1 MERIPCYE
9 LDPCLRTLDTQVL
22 RAWVEEGQSWAVL
35 EDTVLYPE
43 GGGQPCDR
51 GTANGIEVLEV
62 RSHAGELR
70 HRLAAPLA
78 EGSVALVLD
87 WARRFDHM
95 QQHTGQHLLTALA
108 QDRFGW
114 PTMAF
119 HLGEEV
125 SDVEL
130 AVPTLTPGDR
140 VRLEEAIAQEIR
152 AARPVRARRVD
163 AEGYAREKVR
173 SRGLPDGHVGD
184 IRLVEIEGVDLNTCG
199 GTHLRHTGE
208 LESMVLLGTEPL
220 RGGLRLFFVAGGRVR
235 RRLAAHEART
245 AALRGLLGAPDAEL
259 VAVLQGK
266 VEQALGAE
274 KRLRR
279 TEEELAEALAGGLAT
294 APGVL
299 AEAHLGERDMAFLQR
314 LARLALVAAPA
325 KTVFLTAEAA
335 GQGIFLLSAGPE
347 AALDIPALGRGVA
360 EALGAKGGGSGKS
373 FQGKAPDLAGRARAL
388 ALLPLA

>member
-70 HRLAAPLA
+70 HRLAGPLA
-78 EGSVALVLD
+78 EGPVALVLD

-140 VRLEEAIAQEIR
+140 ARLEEAIAQEIR

-266 VEQALGAE
+266 LEQALGAE

-279 TEEELAEALAGGLAT
+279 TEEELAEALAGGLAA

-314 LARLALVAAPA
+314 LARLVLTAAPA

-335 GQGIFLLSAGPE
+335 GQGVFLLSAGSE

-373 FQGKAPDLAGRARAL
+373 FQGKAPDLAGRAQAV
-388 ALLPLA
+388 ALLQG

>member
-279 TEEELAEALAGGLAT
+279 TEEELAEALAGELAA

>member
-78 EGSVALVLD
+78 EGPVALVLD

-140 VRLEEAIAQEIR
+140 ARLEEAIAQEIR

-266 VEQALGAE
+266 LEQALGAE

-279 TEEELAEALAGGLAT
+279 TEEELAEALAGGLAA

-314 LARLALVAAPA
+314 LARLVLTAAPA

-335 GQGIFLLSAGPE
+335 GQGIFLLSAGSE

-373 FQGKAPDLAGRARAL
+373 FQGKAPDLAGRAQAV
-388 ALLPLA
+388 ALLQG

>member
-78 EGSVALVLD
+78 EGPVALVLD

-140 VRLEEAIAQEIR
+140 ARLEEAIAQEIR

-220 RGGLRLFFVAGGRVR
+220 RGGLRLFFVVGGRVR

-266 VEQALGAE
+266 LEQALGAE

-279 TEEELAEALAGGLAT
+279 TEEELAEALAGGLAA

-314 LARLALVAAPA
+314 LARLVLTAAPA

-335 GQGIFLLSAGPE
+335 GQGIFLLSAGSE

-373 FQGKAPDLAGRARAL
+373 FQGKAPDLVGRAQAV
-388 ALLPLA
+388 ALLQG

>member
-78 EGSVALVLD
+78 EGPVALVLD

-140 VRLEEAIAQEIR
+140 ARLEEAIAQEIR

-266 VEQALGAE
+266 LEQALGAE

-279 TEEELAEALAGGLAT
+279 TEEELAEALAGGLAA

-314 LARLALVAAPA
+314 LARLVLTAAPA

-335 GQGIFLLSAGPE
+335 GQGIFLLSAGSE

-373 FQGKAPDLAGRARAL
+373 FQGKAPDLVGRAQAV
-388 ALLPLA
+388 ALLQG

>member
-78 EGSVALVLD
+78 EGPVALVLD

-140 VRLEEAIAQEIR
+140 ARLEEAIAQEIR

-266 VEQALGAE
+266 LEQALGAE

-279 TEEELAEALAGGLAT
+279 TEEELAEALAGGLAA

-314 LARLALVAAPA
+314 LARLVLTAAPA

-335 GQGIFLLSAGPE
+335 GQGAFLLSAGSE

-373 FQGKAPDLAGRARAL
+373 FQGKAPDLAGRAQAV
-388 ALLPLA
+388 ALLQG

>member
-78 EGSVALVLD
+78 EGPVALVLD

-140 VRLEEAIAQEIR
+140 ARLEEAIAQEIR

-266 VEQALGAE
+266 LEQALGAE

-279 TEEELAEALAGGLAT
+279 TDEELAEALAGGLAA

-314 LARLALVAAPA
+314 LARLVLTAAPA

-335 GQGIFLLSAGPE
+335 GQGIFLLSAGSE

-373 FQGKAPDLAGRARAL
+373 FQGKAPDLAGRAQAV
-388 ALLPLA
+388 ALLQG

>member
-78 EGSVALVLD
+78 EGPVALVLD

-140 VRLEEAIAQEIR
+140 ARLEEAIAQEIR

-208 LESMVLLGTEPL
+208 LECMVLLGTEPL

-266 VEQALGAE
+266 LEQALGAE

-279 TEEELAEALAGGLAT
+279 TEEELAEALAGGLAA

-314 LARLALVAAPA
+314 LARLVLTAAPA

-335 GQGIFLLSAGPE
+335 GQGVFLLSAGSE

-373 FQGKAPDLAGRARAL
+373 FQGKAPDLAGRAQAV
-388 ALLPLA
+388 ALLQG

>member
-78 EGSVALVLD
+78 EGPVALVLD

-140 VRLEEAIAQEIR
+140 ARLEEAIAQEIR

-220 RGGLRLFFVAGGRVR
+220 RGGLRLFFVVGGRVR

-266 VEQALGAE
+266 LEQALGAE

-279 TEEELAEALAGGLAT
+279 TEEELAEALAGGLAA

-314 LARLALVAAPA
+314 LARLVLTAAPA

-335 GQGIFLLSAGPE
+335 GQGVFLLSAGSE

-373 FQGKAPDLAGRARAL
+373 FQGKAPDLAGRAQAV
-388 ALLPLA
+388 ALLQG

>member
-78 EGSVALVLD
+78 EGPVALVLD

-140 VRLEEAIAQEIR
+140 ARLEEAIAQEIR

-208 LESMVLLGTEPL
+208 LECMVLLGTEPL

-266 VEQALGAE
+266 LEQALGAE

-279 TEEELAEALAGGLAT
+279 TEEELAEALAGGLAA

-314 LARLALVAAPA
+314 LARLVLTAAPA

-335 GQGIFLLSAGPE
+335 GQGIFLLSAGSE

-373 FQGKAPDLAGRARAL
+373 FQGKAPDLAGRAQAV
-388 ALLPLA
+388 ALLQG

>member
-70 HRLAAPLA
+70 HRLAGPLA
-78 EGSVALVLD
+78 EGPVALVLD

-140 VRLEEAIAQEIR
+140 ARLEEAIAQEIR

-220 RGGLRLFFVAGGRVR
+220 RGGLRLFFVVGGRVR

-266 VEQALGAE
+266 VEKALGAE

-279 TEEELAEALAGGLAT
+279 TEEELAEALAGGLAA

-314 LARLALVAAPA
+314 LARLVLTAAPA

-335 GQGIFLLSAGPE
+335 GQGVFLLSAGSE

-373 FQGKAPDLAGRARAL
+373 FQGKAPDLAGRAQAV
-388 ALLPLA
+388 ALLQG

>member
-78 EGSVALVLD
+78 EGPVALVLD

-130 AVPTLTPGDR
+130 AVPTLSLGDR
-140 VRLEEAIAQEIR
+140 ARLEEAIAAEIR

-163 AEGYAREKVR
+163 AEGYARETVR
-173 SRGLPDGHVGD
+173 SRGLPEGHVGD
-184 IRLVEIEGVDLNTCG
+184 IRLVEIAGVDLNTCG
-199 GTHLRHTGE
+199 GTHLQHTGE
-208 LESMVLLGTEPL
+208 LESLALLGTEPL

-235 RRLAAHEART
+235 RRLATHEART
-245 AALRGLLGAPDAEL
+245 AALRSLLGAPDAEL
-259 VAVLQGK
+259 VATLQGK
-266 VEQALGAE
+266 LDQLLGAD

-279 TEEELAEALAGGLAT
+279 TEEELAEARAEGLAA

-299 AEAHLGERDMAFLQR
+299 SEVHLGERDMAFLQR
-314 LARLALVAAPA
+314 LARQVLAAAPA
-325 KTVFLTAEAA
+325 KVVFLTAEAA

-347 AALDIPALGRGVA
+347 ATLDIPTLGRGVA

-388 ALLPLA
+388 ALLQG